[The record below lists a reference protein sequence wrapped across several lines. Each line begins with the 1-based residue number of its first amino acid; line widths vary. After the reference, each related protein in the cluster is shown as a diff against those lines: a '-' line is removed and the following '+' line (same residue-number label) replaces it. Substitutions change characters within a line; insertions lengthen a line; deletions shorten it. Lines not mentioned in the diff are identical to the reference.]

1 MNVLT
6 KTLEAENKSI
16 EARLAALEQA
26 TEDIPKEKQE
36 ATDRSADFSR
46 SKLRIN
52 ISVQWN

>member
-1 MNVLT
+1 MFNRDLG
-6 KTLEAENKSI
+6 AENKSI
-16 EARLAALEQA
+16 ETCLASSEHAI
-26 TEDIPKEKQE
+26 EDMPKEKKE